1 MAIHGGRNLPKT
13 SAEPLLLET
22 NMQPAVW
29 EAVPPPAE
37 SKRKGALGVSG
48 ERAVAGR
55 ALPLHIAASSGDV
68 KQMAACILSQRSKAK
83 SKALLDGGDHRQ
95 YTPFHMACAG
105 GHVDCVRLLL
115 DAGCDT
121 ALRNDEGLTGWE
133 LAAQL
138 QRIDV
143 LALQQQQEQQQQ
155 EEEGEKLTAKGVEE
169 QRSQGVHSSK
179 QKISVVGTAE
189 SSPPEPAPAATA
201 AGPSMMM

>member
-22 NMQPAVW
+22 NMQPAVR

-68 KQMAACILSQRSKAK
+68 KQMAACILSQRNKAK
-83 SKALLDGGDHRQ
+83 SIALLDGGDHRQ

-138 QRIDV
+138 QRTDV
-143 LALQQQQEQQQQ
+143 LALQQ
-155 EEEGEKLTAKGVEE
+155 EKV
-169 QRSQGVHSSK
+169 SSL
-179 QKISVVGTAE
+179 
-189 SSPPEPAPAATA
+189 
-201 AGPSMMM
+201 